1 MMICPMCGCSFE
13 GNASDI
19 LPGRELCEVCAENI
33 RTFAKGETEAQRQA
47 ACAYIQICRETTQ
60 DADVRTAIDALLKQH
75 GVPSAADASDVHDA
89 PIPPVSAQATPLP
102 QRVELGDSG
111 PKIISAADILGIL
124 GILVSVALGFLL
136 IIAGMNIRQGG
147 AMIITGIV
155 VAALGSLVSWFV
167 SLLARG
173 FGEMVNNMRIQ
184 TELAVRHHSGK
195 E

>member
-1 MMICPMCGCSFE
+1 MMICPMCGRSFE
-13 GNASDI
+13 GSASDI
-19 LPGRELCEVCAENI
+19 LPSRELCEVCAENI
-33 RTFAKGETEAQRQA
+33 RIFAKGRDEAERQA
-47 ACAYIQICRETTQ
+47 AHEYIRACQETT
-60 DADVRTAIDALLKQH
+60 ADPDVKKAIDALLREH
-75 GVPSAADASDVHDA
+75 EAPSPADDTAEPAAAA
-89 PIPPVSAQATPLP
+89 PSQEA
-102 QRVELGDSG
+102 RMYGSSG

-147 AMIITGIV
+147 ARIITGSV

-173 FGEMVNNMRIQ
+173 FGEMVNNVRIQ
-184 TELAVRHHSGK
+184 TELAVRNASGK

>member
-1 MMICPMCGCSFE
+1 MMICPMCGRSFE
-13 GNASDI
+13 GSASDI

-33 RTFAKGETEAQRQA
+33 RIFAKGRDEAERQA
-47 ACAYIQICRETTQ
+47 AHEYIRACQETT
-60 DADVRTAIDALLKQH
+60 ADPDVKKAIAALLREH
-75 GVPSAADASDVHDA
+75 ETPSPADDTAEPAAAA
-89 PIPPVSAQATPLP
+89 PSQADSMY
-102 QRVELGDSG
+102 GDSG

-136 IIAGMNIRQGG
+136 IIAGMNIRCQGG
-147 AMIITGIV
+147 AMVVMGFI

-173 FGEMVNNMRIQ
+173 FGEMVNNVHIQ
-184 TELAVRHHSGK
+184 TELAVRNASRK

>member
-1 MMICPMCGCSFE
+1 MRGS
-13 GNASDI
+13 ASDI

-33 RTFAKGETEAQRQA
+33 RIFAKGRDEAERQA
-47 ACAYIQICRETTQ
+47 AHEYIRACQETT
-60 DADVRTAIDALLKQH
+60 ADPDVKKAIAALLREH
-75 GVPSAADASDVHDA
+75 ETPSPADDTAEPAAAA
-89 PIPPVSAQATPLP
+89 PSQADSMY
-102 QRVELGDSG
+102 GDSG

-147 AMIITGIV
+147 AMVVMGFI

-173 FGEMVNNMRIQ
+173 FGEMVNNVRIQ

>member
-1 MMICPMCGCSFE
+1 MKVCPMCGKDFE
-13 GNASDI
+13 GSASDI

-33 RTFAKGETEAQRQA
+33 RLFAKGQDEAERQA
-47 ACAYIQICRETTQ
+47 AYEYIRECRENTV
-60 DADVRTAIDALLKQH
+60 DHDVRDAIDALLREHKA
-75 GVPSAADASDVHDA
+75 PSPADDTAEPAAAA
-89 PIPPVSAQATPLP
+89 PSQADSMY
-102 QRVELGDSG
+102 GDSG

-173 FGEMVNNMRIQ
+173 FGEMVNNVYIQ
-184 TELAVRHHSGK
+184 TELAVRNVSRK

>member
-1 MMICPMCGCSFE
+1 MKVCPMCGKDFE
-13 GNASDI
+13 GSASDI

-33 RTFAKGETEAQRQA
+33 RLFAKGQDEAERQA
-47 ACAYIQICRETTQ
+47 AYEYIRECRENTV
-60 DADVRTAIDALLKQH
+60 DHDVRDAIDALLREH
-75 GVPSAADASDVHDA
+75 EAPSPADDTAEPAAAA
-89 PIPPVSAQATPLP
+89 PSQEA
-102 QRVELGDSG
+102 RMYGSSG

-136 IIAGMNIRQGG
+136 ILAGASNRQGG
-147 AMIITGIV
+147 FMVIMGFI

-173 FGEMVNNMRIQ
+173 FGEMVNNVRIQ

>member
-1 MMICPMCGCSFE
+1 M
-13 GNASDI
+13 
-19 LPGRELCEVCAENI
+19 
-33 RTFAKGETEAQRQA
+33 
-47 ACAYIQICRETTQ
+47 Y
-60 DADVRTAIDALLKQH
+60 
-75 GVPSAADASDVHDA
+75 
-89 PIPPVSAQATPLP
+89 
-102 QRVELGDSG
+102 GDSG

-155 VAALGSLVSWFV
+155 VAALGALVSWFV

-173 FGEMVNNMRIQ
+173 FGEMVNNVRIQ
-184 TELAVRHHSGK
+184 TELAVRNAYGK

>member
-33 RTFAKGETEAQRQA
+33 RIFAKTQDEAERQA
-47 ACAYIQICRETTQ
+47 AHEYIRACQETT
-60 DADVRTAIDALLKQH
+60 ADPDVKKAIDALLREHKA
-75 GVPSAADASDVHDA
+75 PSPADDTAEPAAAA
-89 PIPPVSAQATPLP
+89 PSQADSMY
-102 QRVELGDSG
+102 GDSG

-124 GILVSVALGFLL
+124 GILVSVALGFL
-136 IIAGMNIRQGG
+136 
-147 AMIITGIV
+147 ITGIV

-173 FGEMVNNMRIQ
+173 FGEMVNNVRIQ

>member
-1 MMICPMCGCSFE
+1 MMICPMCGRSFE
-13 GNASDI
+13 GSASDI
-19 LPGRELCEVCAENI
+19 LPSRELCEVCAENI
-33 RTFAKGETEAQRQA
+33 RSYAKAQDEAERQA
-47 ACAYIQICRETTQ
+47 AHEYIRACQETT
-60 DADVRTAIDALLKQH
+60 ADPDVKKAIDALLREHKA
-75 GVPSAADASDVHDA
+75 PSPADDTAEPAAAA
-89 PIPPVSAQATPLP
+89 PSQADSMY
-102 QRVELGDSG
+102 GDSG

-173 FGEMVNNMRIQ
+173 FGEMVNNVRIQ